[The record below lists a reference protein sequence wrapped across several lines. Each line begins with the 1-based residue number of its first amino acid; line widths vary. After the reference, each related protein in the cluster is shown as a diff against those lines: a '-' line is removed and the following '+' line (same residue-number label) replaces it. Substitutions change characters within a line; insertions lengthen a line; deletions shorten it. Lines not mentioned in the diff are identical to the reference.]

1 MNKVLPIIFRD
12 SVKIYVLDLLWF
24 SIQAHAEGKVTNIK
38 AFKAVAIPFITHFPW
53 QWWAAEHHPLTKA
66 RLCSF
71 CIVPLQVLLF
81 HVLTAALALLFFP
94 ANNTAKIS
102 MWTRSRMNWKFL
114 WETDPFPVDYN
125 ILIGYE
131 IMGEDE

>member
-1 MNKVLPIIFRD
+1 
-12 SVKIYVLDLLWF
+12 
-24 SIQAHAEGKVTNIK
+24 
-38 AFKAVAIPFITHFPW
+38 
-53 QWWAAEHHPLTKA
+53 
-66 RLCSF
+66 
-71 CIVPLQVLLF
+71 
-81 HVLTAALALLFFP
+81 
-94 ANNTAKIS
+94 